1 VNRVNA
7 VGKRVST
14 LIASP
19 FIAHINHNNRNN
31 NNDISQ
37 GNSKDASIPVGSPD
51 PVNTIAETTKV
62 NGRPPNFSV

>member
-31 NNDISQ
+31 NIDNSH
-37 GNSKDASIPVGSPD
+37 GNSKDASIPVASAD
-51 PVNTIAETTKV
+51 PVNTIAETTEV
-62 NGRPPNFSV
+62 NGRPSNFTV